1 MITNLARLGFPLIKP
16 EKIPLHVRQTDDLAL
31 STNIKQK
38 YKNKRIQSKL
48 LVGEDRPEEVKLDDE
63 KILKKVDILVDR
75 IKINVESG
83 VYSLDVS
90 NKIYEL
96 LQIFEEESYIMNIES
111 LNHYLDIIDG
121 LSDVIINS
129 LDILGSTKEKNL
141 TQSYIKIL
149 INIKRIIETMINNYN
164 KPLEE
169 KKIIL
174 EKLLKTKT
182 VKEINTKAI
191 DDLRKL
197 KLAEEK
203 KKSSKTDA
211 MVSKMDSILKGLESV
226 AKGEAVPRGAE
237 DAEDV
242 APMPVS
248 TSKPSSSLKPK
259 SLSFSSPAVSSSSPD
274 TEVFYTARKQDLE
287 PVDEEVGEE
296 DEEAKPEKIVT
307 AEIKKQTE
315 EYDKQLMD
323 LQGEYKLAEYDLY
336 ALKKSIEKI
345 ENKLQVEKEQFSIL
359 KTRPLPNTDKKRRKL
374 YRKEQEK
381 LTIIDELNKNLQNE
395 KGKYDSILAYM
406 KDLEGILDSTLKRL
420 QELDQVDGKTEQAM
434 KLLEELQK
442 DRPIRAGADGED
454 EFKADVGIADEDG
467 PVEEEDDV
475 AYEPTTTKY
484 ISANVAF
491 KELKEKY
498 DDYLLNE
505 MAESSL
511 KSFITKFFKRYGKE
525 KAVAGRKSALH
536 MKIGGEDYTVTQFL
550 NEFDRDYVV
559 DFAMKYL
566 KTFTYKRVVITPTA
580 YIPNNPITT
589 TEFQVLLNLP
599 NDGKLARTIH
609 PDFGI

>member
-16 EKIPLHVRQTDDLAL
+16 EKIPLHVRHTDDLAL

-48 LVGEDRPEEVKLDDE
+48 LVGENRPEAVKLDDE
-63 KILKKVDILVDR
+63 KVLKKVDILVDR

-96 LQIFEEESYIMNIES
+96 LQIFEEESYIMNIDS

-191 DDLRKL
+191 EDLRKL

-226 AKGEAVPRGAE
+226 VKGEAVPRDAE
-237 DAEDV
+237 DAEDAV
-242 APMPVS
+242 PMPVS
-248 TSKPSSSLKPK
+248 SMKPK

-274 TEVFYTARKQDLE
+274 TEAYFTARKPDLE
-287 PVDEEVGEE
+287 PVDEEGD

-315 EYDKQLMD
+315 EYDQQLMD
-323 LQGEYKLAEYDLY
+323 LQREYKLAEYDLY
-336 ALKKSIEKI
+336 ALEKSIKKI

-374 YRKEQEK
+374 YRKELEQ
-381 LTIIDELNKNLQNE
+381 LTIIDELNKNLQNDKE
-395 KGKYDSILAYM
+395 KYDNILAHM
-406 KDLEGILDSTLKRL
+406 KELEGILDSTFKKL
-420 QELDQVDGKTEQAM
+420 QQLEQVDGKTEQAIQ
-434 KLLEELQK
+434 LLEELQK
-442 DRPIRAGADGED
+442 ERPIRAGAGGDD
-454 EFKADVGIADEDG
+454 EYKADAGIADEDG
-467 PVEEEDDV
+467 PIEEEDDV
-475 AYEPTTTKY
+475 ADEPTTTKY

-491 KELKEKY
+491 KELKKKY

-505 MAESSL
+505 MADSSL

-525 KAVAGRKSALH
+525 KAVAGRKPALH
-536 MKIGGEDYTVTQFL
+536 MTIGRDDYTVTQFL
-550 NEFDRDYVV
+550 NEYDKDYVV

-589 TEFQVLLNLP
+589 TDFQILLNLP
-599 NDGKLARTIH
+599 NDGNLARTIH
-609 PDFGI
+609 PDFGL